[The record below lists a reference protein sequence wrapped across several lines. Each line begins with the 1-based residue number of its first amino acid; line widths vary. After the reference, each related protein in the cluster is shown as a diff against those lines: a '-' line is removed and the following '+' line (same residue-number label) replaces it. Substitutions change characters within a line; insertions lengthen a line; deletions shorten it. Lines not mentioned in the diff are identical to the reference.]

1 MSSPIDLKRM
11 RYIVEVAKA
20 EAITLAG
27 ENLGITQSAL
37 SRSIAEVEEALGVK
51 LFHRRPRG
59 IALSEQGELF
69 VSQAEQIL
77 GNVDDLI
84 SDIQASESKVAGR
97 ICLGVT
103 PSSNLIHA
111 HYAIRELAKEFPQ
124 VEVKVVTGSPQ
135 TLCPRMLAGDIHLII
150 GSSYLNRWSEL
161 DVISLAELH
170 FACLLRKGHP
180 LAQSTSISEVDV
192 LSYPLILPA
201 SVNPIHSDTAKRYAH
216 HDLDPPKPR
225 YVTDD
230 IDLVLQL
237 VHATD
242 AWFPMMQTSPTF
254 GDLDEHLWVLR
265 DVVEM
270 PKHYLSIAKS
280 SIHTTS
286 MMAERLLSLIVSQF
300 PQSR

>member
-20 EAITLAG
+20 EAITSAS

-37 SRSIAEVEEALGVK
+37 SRSIADVEETLGVK

-59 IALSEQGELF
+59 IELSEQGERF
-69 VSQAEQIL
+69 VAQAEQIL

-84 SDIQASESKVAGR
+84 SGIQATGDEVTGR

-103 PSSNLIHA
+103 PSSTLIHA
-111 HYAIRELAKEFPQ
+111 HRAIRQLVKEFPL
-124 VEVKVVTGSPQ
+124 VGVKVVTGSPQ

-161 DVISLAELH
+161 DIISLAELH
-170 FACLLRKGHP
+170 FACILRKGHP
-180 LAQSTSISEVDV
+180 LAQLNSISEVDV
-192 LSYPLILPA
+192 LGYPLILPE
-201 SVNPIHSDTAKRYAH
+201 SINPVHSDTAKRYAH

-230 IDLVLQL
+230 MDLVLQL
-237 VHATD
+237 ISTTD
-242 AWFPMMQTSPTF
+242 AWFPMMQPSPTF
-254 GDLDEHLWVLR
+254 GDLDEHFWVLR

-270 PKHYLSIAKS
+270 PTRYLSIAKS

-286 MMAERLLSLIVSQF
+286 IMTERLLNLIISQF